1 MSNANEYVTETGT
14 SASMMMANMAASLM
28 NDAKI
33 NLPDH
38 SKMARAKAKSVTA
51 PKPKAPKPVVAK
63 VAKVSTNKPSKIIHP
78 DGTVFFRTD
87 RNKWIAMAD
96 GKQEAAR
103 DTAEKCIAFLAKKYP
118 TLTPVVIPK
127 E

>member
-51 PKPKAPKPVVAK
+51 PKAAKPVVAK
-63 VAKVSTNKPSKIIHP
+63 VAKTTKPSKIVHP
-78 DGTVFFRTD
+78 DGIIFFRTD

-103 DTAEKCIAFLAKKYP
+103 DTAEKCIAFLNKKYP
-118 TLTPVVIPK
+118 TLTPVVLPK

>member
-1 MSNANEYVTETGT
+1 MSNVSNHSDAIMASVAN
-14 SASMMMANMAASLM
+14 SLM
-28 NDAKI
+28 AGI
-33 NLPDH
+33 
-38 SKMARAKAKSVTA
+38 KSPTST
-51 PKPKAPKPVVAK
+51 PVK
-63 VAKVSTNKPSKIIHP
+63 TAKVSTPKPANGKFSKPIKVAKAPSPSKIVHP

-118 TLTPVVIPK
+118 TLTPVVLPK
-127 E
+127 D

>member
-1 MSNANEYVTETGT
+1 MSNLSNHSDSIMASVAN
-14 SASMMMANMAASLM
+14 SLM
-28 NDAKI
+28 AGIKSPSATTVKTAK
-33 NLPDH
+33 
-38 SKMARAKAKSVTA
+38 TA
-51 PKPKAPKPVVAK
+51 TPKAPKPVK
-63 VAKVSTNKPSKIIHP
+63 VAKPATPKVAKPSKTIHP

-103 DTAEKCIAFLAKKYP
+103 DTAEKCVQFLNKKYP
-118 TLTPVVIPK
+118 ALTANILPK

>member
-1 MSNANEYVTETGT
+1 MSNLSNHSDAIMASVAN
-14 SASMMMANMAASLM
+14 SLM
-28 NDAKI
+28 AGIKTPDAKVI
-33 NLPDH
+33 
-38 SKMARAKAKSVTA
+38 KTAKPVTPKA
-51 PKPKAPKPVVAK
+51 VTPKPAK
-63 VAKVSTNKPSKIIHP
+63 VAKAPSQSKVIHP

-118 TLTPVVIPK
+118 TLTPVVLPK
-127 E
+127 D

>member
-51 PKPKAPKPVVAK
+51 PKAAKPVVAK
-63 VAKVSTNKPSKIIHP
+63 VAKVATVKPSKIIHP

>member
-1 MSNANEYVTETGT
+1 MSNVSNHSDAIMASVAN
-14 SASMMMANMAASLM
+14 SLM
-28 NDAKI
+28 AGIKSPTATTVKTAK
-33 NLPDH
+33 PVTP
-38 SKMARAKAKSVTA
+38 KAVT
-51 PKPKAPKPVVAK
+51 PKPAK
-63 VAKVSTNKPSKIIHP
+63 VAKAPSQSKVIHP

-103 DTAEKCIAFLAKKYP
+103 DTAEKCVAFLAKKYP

>member
-1 MSNANEYVTETGT
+1 MSNLSNHSDAIMASVAN
-14 SASMMMANMAASLM
+14 SLM
-28 NDAKI
+28 AGIKTPDAKVI
-33 NLPDH
+33 
-38 SKMARAKAKSVTA
+38 KT
-51 PKPKAPKPVVAK
+51 
-63 VAKVSTNKPSKIIHP
+63 AKVSTPKAVAPKPTKVAKAQSPSKIVHP

-103 DTAEKCIAFLAKKYP
+103 DSAEKCVAFLNKKYP
-118 TLTPVVIPK
+118 TLTPVVLPK

>member
-1 MSNANEYVTETGT
+1 MSNVSTHSDAIMASVAN
-14 SASMMMANMAASLM
+14 SLM
-28 NDAKI
+28 AGIKSPTSTPVKTAK
-33 NLPDH
+33 PV
-38 SKMARAKAKSVTA
+38 ATPKAVA
-51 PKPKAPKPVVAK
+51 PKPAK
-63 VAKVSTNKPSKIIHP
+63 VAKAPSPSKIVHP

-127 E
+127 D

>member
-1 MSNANEYVTETGT
+1 MSNLSNHTDAIMASVAN
-14 SASMMMANMAASLM
+14 SLM
-28 NDAKI
+28 TGIKKPDAKTV
-33 NLPDH
+33 
-38 SKMARAKAKSVTA
+38 KTA
-51 PKPKAPKPVVAK
+51 KPVVAK
-63 VAKVSTNKPSKIIHP
+63 APAVKAVKAVKAPSQSKIVHP

-118 TLTPVVIPK
+118 TLTPVVLPK